1 MTRRCARRSK
11 QLSAESLVYG
21 LGQVSGRAVQLL
33 LVPVLT
39 RVLARGEYGVSDL
52 VFAYLQTAV
61 LVLVFG
67 MDGAL
72 GALLLPGAGPRGA
85 HPHGLDAR
93 SPSGWSTGVAR
104 RAAARAV
111 RRAALA
117 ARWWAAD
124 VYRKYLLHR
133 RGDAAVHAA
142 RAVRATTSCAS
153 PSSRGSS
160 SR

>member
-1 MTRRCARRSK
+1 MSSMRAALK
-11 QLSAESLVYG
+11 QLSSESLVYG

-39 RVLARGEYGVSDL
+39 RVLMQAEYGVSDL

-72 GALLLPGAGPRGA
+72 ARFFYQEPDREARIRMASSSLVFRLAVGDAPPRCCWRCS
-85 HPHGLDAR
+85 PRR
-93 SPSGWSTGVAR
+93 SPARWSAR
-104 RAAARAV
+104 RPTASTSSSAPPRC
-111 RRAALA
+111 RS
-117 ARWWAAD
+117 RWSCCS
-124 VYRKYLLHR
+124 
-133 RGDAAVHAA
+133 
-142 RAVRATTSCAS
+142 ATTCCAS

-160 SR
+160 SP